1 MRVRLKD
8 IAADLGI
15 SPMAVSKALR
25 NHTDISEETRKRVLR
40 RAEELNYRVDPVARS
55 LVTGKSFLVGL
66 VVPDLM
72 QSFFAEIATAVAGT
86 LAPAGYH
93 VVISH
98 TMEDANE
105 EIANLQLLSARKV
118 DGFIIA
124 SAQRDGRLL
133 RKLSAPYVLI
143 DRKPAGIDTDYVGA
157 QNEQIG
163 LLATEHMI
171 EQGYRR
177 IAHLRGPQQS
187 ASLGRAAGYRKA
199 LKRHKLAVRDEWL
212 IQAGHDDA
220 GGAEAMKKLL
230 TLRTRPDAVFCFN
243 DPVAIGAM
251 RTILQAGLRVPQD
264 VGLIGVANMHYS
276 DMVTVPLSTIDQGA
290 AETGQQAA
298 QTLLD
303 RMTGGKDPARKTVLI
318 PPRLVVRESSRR
330 GPADPA
336 DR

>member
-118 DGFIIA
+118 DGFIIVGVPYSCQGLTVMDEVSGGSPYGA
-124 SAQRDGRLL
+124 STLAGGDGKRQPSENELAIARFQGRHVAEIT
-133 RKLSAPYVLI
+133 RKL
-143 DRKPAGIDTDYVGA
+143 AG
-157 QNEQIG
+157 
-163 LLATEHMI
+163 
-171 EQGYRR
+171 
-177 IAHLRGPQQS
+177 
-187 ASLGRAAGYRKA
+187 
-199 LKRHKLAVRDEWL
+199 
-212 IQAGHDDA
+212 
-220 GGAEAMKKLL
+220 
-230 TLRTRPDAVFCFN
+230 
-243 DPVAIGAM
+243 
-251 RTILQAGLRVPQD
+251 
-264 VGLIGVANMHYS
+264 
-276 DMVTVPLSTIDQGA
+276 
-290 AETGQQAA
+290 
-298 QTLLD
+298 
-303 RMTGGKDPARKTVLI
+303 
-318 PPRLVVRESSRR
+318 
-330 GPADPA
+330 
-336 DR
+336 